1 VLAATA
7 SNQFNQA
14 QQQETNGVG
23 GWVAQAPD
31 LVGRDHHV
39 VGAGGGGIV
48 VGVSHGDDPAGAGAG
63 GVVSTVPPIWVAEQ
77 LARTN
82 NADDRETE

>member
-1 VLAATA
+1 MAH
-7 SNQFNQA
+7 
-14 QQQETNGVG
+14 
-23 GWVAQAPD
+23 APD
-31 LVGRDHHV
+31 LVGGEHHV

-63 GVVSTVPPIWVAEQ
+63 AGAGGVVSMGPPIWVAEQ

-82 NADDRETE
+82 NAGDAK